1 MTNSRKRITAQ
12 ISEVLEKGHTIQSR
26 ELHTHSWKTY
36 LGPGRNRMFANR
48 TPSDH
53 ASRNVL

>member
-1 MTNSRKRITAQ
+1 MTNSRKMITAQ
-12 ISEVLEKGHTIQSR
+12 ISEVLEKPQTIQTR
-26 ELHTHSWKTY
+26 KLHTHIWKTY